1 MLEIDKK
8 QKLKSSEGAHFFFT
22 LIFLV
27 ACYILKHKMPEKLCD

>member
-8 QKLKSSEGAHFFFT
+8 QKLKPSEGAHFFFS

-27 ACYILKHKMPEKLCD
+27 ACYLLKHKMPELPC